1 MVGWGGDVRQN
12 QTSAETWILATGL
25 CSLLCYLTGT
35 GTMQSLRLDGGQKE
49 IIVQILF
56 LTVMDKSLLVR
67 VFLSLQAEDEL

>member
-1 MVGWGGDVRQN
+1 M
-12 QTSAETWILATGL
+12 LATRL

-35 GTMQSLRLDGGQKE
+35 RTVQSLRLDGGQKSSKE

-67 VFLSLQAEDEL
+67 VFLSLQAEDKL